1 MLIII
6 LWVIVGIIFGWTI
19 GQLLAKALQK
29 KDSTDHAIA
38 MAIAFGIVGY
48 TFGTWLANSVPAFA

>member
-1 MLIII
+1 MVLII
-6 LWVIVGIIFGWTI
+6 LWVIVGIIFGWAI

-29 KDSTDHAIA
+29 SDLTDHAVA

-48 TFGTWLANSVPAFA
+48 TFGVWLTNSVPAFA